1 MNKVDVAKNLVSLF
15 ADYAKSC
22 DKFGDY
28 PNTEYSEAVAQA
40 ILLLK
45 TTEEEG
51 EQRGDSK

>member
-15 ADYAKSC
+15 ADYAKIC
-22 DKFGDY
+22 DRLGDC
-28 PNTEYSEAVAQA
+28 PNIEYSEAVAQA

-51 EQRGDSK
+51 EQRGEGK